1 MLIQVPK
8 SKPQSQKEYKQVP
21 VGSHLGRLY
30 QIIDTGT
37 QQNEWDGEIKYERK
51 LIFKF
56 ELHGDDEAGNPL
68 LTDDGKPLSIT
79 VYYNKTLHEKAT
91 LRKNLTSW
99 LKIDFDNLEEDFNMK
114 SLLGKFAMVNVIL
127 SKTGKSKVDNLSS
140 VPTIIA
146 KAGFPEGANEL
157 FMFDLDAFDS
167 EKYAKLSNGYK
178 EMIEKSPEY
187 RAIKAG
193 KVPPKAVKTEE
204 EFNDDIPF

>member
-1 MLIQVPK
+1 MLLSVPK
-8 SKPQSQKEYKQVP
+8 SKPQTQKEFKQVP

-56 ELHGDDEAGNPL
+56 ELHGDDDVGIPL
-68 LTDDGKPLSIT
+68 ITDDGKPLSII
-79 VYYNKTLHEKAT
+79 VYYNKTLHEKST
-91 LRKNLTSW
+91 LRKHLTSW
-99 LKIDFDNLEEDFNMK
+99 LKIDFENLEEDFNLK
-114 SLLGKFAMVNVIL
+114 NQLGKYAMVNVVL
-127 SKTGKSKVDNLSS
+127 SRTGKPKVDSLSS
-140 VPTIIA
+140 VPTIIS
-146 KAGFPEGANEL
+146 KAGFPQGVNDL

-167 EKYAKLSNGYK
+167 EKFAKLSNGYK

-187 RAIKAG
+187 RAIKQG
-193 KVPPKAVKTEE
+193 KVPPKSVKSDE

>member
-1 MLIQVPK
+1 MLLSVPK
-8 SKPQSQKEYKQVP
+8 SKPQTQKEFKQVP

-56 ELHGDDEAGNPL
+56 ELHGDDDAGIPL
-68 LTDDGKPLSIT
+68 ITDDGKPLSII
-79 VYYNKTLHEKAT
+79 VYYNKTLHEKST
-91 LRKNLTSW
+91 LRKHLTSW
-99 LKIDFDNLEEDFNMK
+99 LKIDFENLEEDFNLK
-114 SLLGKFAMVNVIL
+114 NQLGKYAMVNVVL
-127 SKTGKSKVDNLSS
+127 SRTGKPKVDSLSS
-140 VPTIIA
+140 VPTIIS
-146 KAGFPEGANEL
+146 KAGFPQGVNDL

-167 EKYAKLSNGYK
+167 EKFAKLSNGYK

-187 RAIKAG
+187 RAIKHG
-193 KVPPKAVKTEE
+193 KVPPKSVKSDE